1 MAVSFTSHWFCEAHA
16 LEKRVDVVVFV
27 SHWWLESSS
36 GGPLNTDLSLFLFR
50 FAQKKHWSWC
60 CLDCVKRSMILP
72 LNVSGIYVM
81 MFSHLFTLLV
91 LRLWITDFCHREKII
106 IIKKIKT
113 HGAKSFTQQVC
124 FHMSA
129 GCCRGI
135 CFPDWLCQGI
145 PDLGSR
151 AGKGLETKLV
161 VLFWIMASCF
171 QCVADDW
178 VWMVSSP
185 SSLLLLCQQTQKL
198 PQRNI

>member
-113 HGAKSFTQQVC
+113 HGAKSFTQQVR
-124 FHMSA
+124 FQTSA
-129 GCCRGI
+129 ERSQGV
-135 CFPDWLCQGI
+135 CFPDGLY
-145 PDLGSR
+145 SR
-151 AGKGLETKLV
+151 ACEQSWKRLKNNNWFLVFFWAALGICRCGCDDERRSHAETY
-161 VLFWIMASCF
+161 WGM
-171 QCVADDW
+171 
-178 VWMVSSP
+178 SP
-185 SSLLLLCQQTQKL
+185 CWYSGAV
-198 PQRNI
+198 PQ